1 MCVFGIDSHRLS
13 RDSKGGVFGDVS
25 DLICTR
31 FIVRLSKNLMI
42 DRFFN
47 CCGQFDWFFFFFLCC
62 VVMFI
67 ASSSYIVSEKISGK
81 EGNLS

>member
-31 FIVRLSKNLMI
+31 FFVRLSKNLMI
-42 DRFFN
+42 DRFFY
-47 CCGQFDWFFFFFLCC
+47 CC
-62 VVMFI
+62 VV
-67 ASSSYIVSEKISGK
+67 
-81 EGNLS
+81 NLIGFFFGVVWSCL